1 MKNYNCKVH
10 VVDAIMG
17 SGKTSAA
24 INYINSLDLTSN
36 KVMYITPYLDQIERI
51 KESCPK
57 ANFYTPKPKT
67 NNRGGKFLNLKKLL
81 KSGKNICTTHALFQ
95 LFDRECIELCQYH
108 GYTLIM
114 DEVAEVVS
122 SYDIGKEDLDGLL
135 KLYAYVEPETRLL
148 RWREEKK
155 DYHDSYYQ
163 NEKRLI
169 DLESLCL
176 YGNSLMIWMF
186 PVEAF
191 NAFKEIYILTY
202 MFDGQIQ
209 RYYYNYYNLP
219 YDFLYVK
226 GDSIDNYEFTTQR
239 GLDKSSTYNY
249 GKLINILEN
258 NKLNQIG
265 DPEYSLSKNWYGRQ
279 INNPPMKDL
288 KKCIYNYFR
297 NIVKSPSDDNLWT
310 TYKMAEKKL
319 KGDGY
324 SRSFLSCNARA
335 TNSYSNRHNIAYVV
349 NRYVNS
355 VVKQFFVTH
364 GIKVDDDEYA
374 LSEMLQFIW
383 RSAIRN
389 GEQINLYIPSLR
401 MRNLLKGWIKKNS
414 VPSEVT
420 V

>member
-1 MKNYNCKVH
+1 
-10 VVDAIMG
+10 
-17 SGKTSAA
+17 
-24 INYINSLDLTSN
+24 
-36 KVMYITPYLDQIERI
+36 
-51 KESCPK
+51 
-57 ANFYTPKPKT
+57 
-67 NNRGGKFLNLKKLL
+67 
-81 KSGKNICTTHALFQ
+81 
-95 LFDRECIELCQYH
+95 
-108 GYTLIM
+108 M

-155 DYHDSYYQ
+155 DYHDLYYQ

-258 NKLNQIG
+258 DKLNQIG

-310 TYKMAEKKL
+310 TFKMAEKKL

-414 VPSEVT
+414 VPSGVT
-420 V
+420 A